1 MRESARRDVSAE
13 REHEAAEIESEG
25 ESHER
30 FAGGRVL
37 PPVQAGF
44 RDGGATASELAY
56 EEDANEKELKQKV
69 SALVAKKFGGDY
81 KRAFDHYD
89 TDGDGGI
96 GKGELVGMLSEAGVG
111 NGLTR
116 GVWASKII
124 EKLDG
129 GGDKKVQW
137 AEFETVFRA
146 RA

>member
-1 MRESARRDVSAE
+1 MRESSRREVIAE
-13 REHEAAEIESEG
+13 REHEAPEIETE

-30 FAGGRVL
+30 FAGGRV
-37 PPVQAGF
+37 PPVQSGF
-44 RDGGATASELAY
+44 RDGGATASTLAY

-81 KRAFDHYD
+81 KKAFDHYD

-96 GKGELVGMLSEAGVG
+96 GKGELVDMLSEAGIG

-116 GVWASKII
+116 GVWANKII

-137 AEFETVFRA
+137 GEFETVFRA